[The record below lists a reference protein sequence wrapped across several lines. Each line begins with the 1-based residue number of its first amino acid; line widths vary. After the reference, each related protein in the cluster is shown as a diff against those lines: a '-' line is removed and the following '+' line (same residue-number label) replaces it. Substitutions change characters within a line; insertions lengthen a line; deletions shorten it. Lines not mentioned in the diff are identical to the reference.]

1 MHTPD
6 FVEVCRVAEL
16 AALRMAALA
25 VLGRASADDAQVQ
38 GLRVQVEADGYGQ
51 PFVSVDLLGAADMP
65 VGGFSL

>member
-1 MHTPD
+1 MHAPD

-25 VLGRASADDAQVQ
+25 VLGRAGSDDPEVQ
-38 GLRVQVEADGYGQ
+38 SLRLQVESDGFGQ
-51 PFVSVDLLGAADMP
+51 PFVSVELLGKADIP